1 MTEGDLV
8 FGAWAFDRCPCCLE
22 LYSFELRRY
31 CAHCAGAACPACA
44 VRAGTEWLCKPCQAS
59 RDPPVRE
66 HVDRL
71 TELRALRTR
80 RRAAEPGDPHRP
92 VAGST
97 AGSSA
102 PPPWSPAG
110 TPESA

>member
-1 MTEGDLV
+1 MNESDLV
-8 FGAWAFDRCPCCLE
+8 FGAWAFDRCPCCLK

-31 CAHCAGAACPACA
+31 CARCAGAACPACA
-44 VRAGTEWLCKPCQAS
+44 VQLAAEWLCKACHAS
-59 RDPPVRE
+59 EVAPVPAHR
-66 HVDRL
+66 DRL
-71 TELRALRTR
+71 VELRALRTK
-80 RRAAEPGDPHRP
+80 RRAVESGDPDRP
-92 VAGST
+92 SAPST